1 MKKILKKILNKLPL
15 VCGCQIDKTLRE
27 ATDFKMLG
35 ITWRRKET
43 SFFRSHIIVTQCNH
57 CKRLYTWSRVL
68 YISEYTKFQAIFN
81 SAKSQEMEIECLRD
95 MLIQSDIRWG
105 VTGIRSKNG

>member
-27 ATDFKMLG
+27 ARDFKMLG

-43 SFFRSHIIVTQCNH
+43 SFFRAHIIVTQCNH
-57 CKRLYTWSRVL
+57 CKRLHTWSSVL
-68 YISEYTKFQAIFN
+68 YISEYAKFNAIFN
-81 SAKSQEMEIECLRD
+81 SAKSQRMEIECLRE
-95 MLIQSDIRWG
+95 MLTDSDIDWG
-105 VTGIRSKNG
+105 VTEIRSKNG